1 MIGEKLDEEF
11 KCEIDKKVEDI
22 HRSLESKTGNEFLNE
37 KIREKETEAAIQ
49 LLHKD
54 KAPGPDNIYGE
65 LLQEGSQAL
74 TRAINTLFNKSW
86 SEKKVPQDWKLA
98 KVKFLR
104 KPGKPSYHNA
114 GSYRP
119 ISLTSILGK
128 CLERIV
134 FTRLYSFVEHHRILD
149 PEQEGFRR
157 FHGTSMALLRLV
169 QSIIQGFNDGH
180 VTVGVFIDMEKA
192 FDSVWRNGL
201 LAKLHDM
208 GITGKIWGWLQSFL
222 ESRQAFC
229 NMKGSDNSKFCTMLG
244 LPQGSVLSL
253 LFNLFIKD
261 IYALV
266 EGKKVKF
273 ADDGTI
279 WQTGPDAK
287 LLVEALERDL
297 VKITDW
303 TKKWRMKLNIEKTEF
318 CLFNR
323 KMDNEISSITIKMDG
338 KDVKRTDSPKLLGVI
353 LDEKLSFQKHIDAI
367 ERKATKA
374 AASLAIVGRSEQISA
389 ENMLKLYKSIVLP
402 HLEYGSTVWQIGNCE
417 QLDKIQ
423 RKCLVL
429 CLGTPATSGIEALE
443 VEAGIMPLDLR
454 REELAVRELVKIM
467 AKDQNEEIAKCF
479 DAWKYQMEESTEKF
493 LSPFNKAFMQLTDV
507 ISNTGLD
514 IRSVEPEASYLQ
526 SLAPSIQRPEYWNNL
541 GSSKSRNKLQEEEA
555 RKIIEG
561 QMRSAEKDVIY
572 GFTDGFCRGNPGPC
586 GAQACLFLPNE
597 ERVDLKQPVSTRSSI
612 LLGELIAIK
621 IALESIKLEMEK
633 LLVKKVMLFSDSQS
647 AVGILTLGW
656 ENKSHTSVVFEIKQ
670 IMDILKR
677 QNVEID
683 INWTPGHAEITGN
696 EIADRLA
703 KEAAIDVENM
713 PEVCTPLTSIDIKR
727 AVKDSCTVKWQNR
740 WEASQAGRHM
750 YDLHPTVKAKKKA
763 ANSIPS
769 QRITSQ
775 LRTGYCY
782 LNGYMHTVGLK
793 DSPLCT
799 CGEPKSV
806 KHYIEDCEQHVEIRE
821 RLMSKMFFTIDSSD
835 WSCKMNLE
843 VKAEDDLQECR
854 EILNEI
860 FEEYILSTKR
870 FKTQY
875 FFF

>member
-1 MIGEKLDEEF
+1 
-11 KCEIDKKVEDI
+11 
-22 HRSLESKTGNEFLNE
+22 
-37 KIREKETEAAIQ
+37 
-49 LLHKD
+49 
-54 KAPGPDNIYGE
+54 
-65 LLQEGSQAL
+65 
-74 TRAINTLFNKSW
+74 
-86 SEKKVPQDWKLA
+86 
-98 KVKFLR
+98 
-104 KPGKPSYHNA
+104 
-114 GSYRP
+114 
-119 ISLTSILGK
+119 
-128 CLERIV
+128 
-134 FTRLYSFVEHHRILD
+134 
-149 PEQEGFRR
+149 
-157 FHGTSMALLRLV
+157 
-169 QSIIQGFNDGH
+169 
-180 VTVGVFIDMEKA
+180 MEKA

-229 NMKGSDNSKFCTMLG
+229 YMKGSDNSKFCTMLG
-244 LPQGSVLSL
+244 LPQGSVLSPL

-297 VKITDW
+297 VKITEW

-323 KMDNEISSITIKMDG
+323 KMDNEVSSITIKMDG

-423 RKCLVL
+423 RKCLAL

-526 SLAPSIQRPEYWNNL
+526 CLAPSIQRPEYWNNL

-572 GFTDGFCRGNPGPC
+572 GFTDGSCRGNPGPC
-586 GAQACLFLPNE
+586 GAGACLFLPNE
-597 ERVDLKQPVSTRSSI
+597 ERVDLKQPVSTRSSNP
-612 LLGELIAIK
+612 ACP
-621 IALESIKLEMEK
+621 
-633 LLVKKVMLFSDSQS
+633 F
-647 AVGILTLGW
+647 T
-656 ENKSHTSVVFEIKQ
+656 
-670 IMDILKR
+670 
-677 QNVEID
+677 
-683 INWTPGHAEITGN
+683 
-696 EIADRLA
+696 
-703 KEAAIDVENM
+703 
-713 PEVCTPLTSIDIKR
+713 
-727 AVKDSCTVKWQNR
+727 
-740 WEASQAGRHM
+740 
-750 YDLHPTVKAKKKA
+750 
-763 ANSIPS
+763 
-769 QRITSQ
+769 
-775 LRTGYCY
+775 YC
-782 LNGYMHTVGLK
+782 
-793 DSPLCT
+793 
-799 CGEPKSV
+799 
-806 KHYIEDCEQHVEIRE
+806 
-821 RLMSKMFFTIDSSD
+821 
-835 WSCKMNLE
+835 
-843 VKAEDDLQECR
+843 
-854 EILNEI
+854 
-860 FEEYILSTKR
+860 ST
-870 FKTQY
+870 
-875 FFF
+875 